1 MGINMLER
9 YIESMLST
17 HRDALHN
24 GKIELSK
31 MASFAANTA
40 QAFLDTEN
48 TVQCKN
54 RNCRKPVVND
64 KSLGRKKEYCDN
76 KCRMA
81 ERSNRVKNKETK

>member
-1 MGINMLER
+1 MNMLEKF
-9 YIESMLST
+9 IES
-17 HRDALHN
+17 
-24 GKIELSK
+24 SK
-31 MASFAANTA
+31 AGYEVAKNDGATMFASKFYNAYTMAEE
-40 QAFLDTEN
+40 FLDAEN